1 MSLDK
6 KFFNYS
12 KKSKILNVFLIFTF
26 LTLINII
33 NTQPDTNQKKISNV
47 NLLLPICSKSKCNPV
62 YGKLQAFNGCY
73 EWKTDNPKLLDLFP
87 QQKND
92 DEYDCYSEVLITAKT
107 INLKD
112 IAYVSAKDKKTK
124 ESFKCKIEFGEV
136 NQITIEKNFDSLNV
150 GDTSELH
157 VLARDEK
164 GNLFSSL
171 EGWKF
176 HWNIKKGHSSAQF
189 TKLNENGKLEIGK
202 IREEIEKNAQ
212 SDIML
217 IKGIQTG
224 KITVHVEIIEDKLKD
239 LISPVERDLYIIE
252 PFKIIPENE
261 LYILPNTN
269 YNLNLIYTNSKNII
283 KSSEQRYFQWSV
295 NDENCGTIKDFGKFK
310 SGKIVCDVIITA
322 KDKRLEMYDTDQKVI
337 HVVFPNSLEMGYLE
351 INEGDKNIFDKV
363 KIENDFLNF
372 TINPVFKLVESKSYI
387 FKNFLMYDDK
397 PIYYDINKIKF
408 NFDLQNIHPFIQK
421 NKPQFKYNQE
431 LALLTTNKITDDQ
444 SIQSSAEVEKGYNFI
459 SRKTVIIYERV
470 RIKKFK
476 MPFFTLPYLD
486 SNWAGQELYLQVTG
500 GMGKYDYTTSDPKV
514 VNIIDDNCLLSKEKG
529 IARIV
534 VKDSEIN
541 SNFDEIDIH
550 VVDINTFNYMEER
563 QEVLVGERF
572 EVTPIALQNTEKEF
586 YNKYHVK
593 NIFTNCTN
601 LNLMYDKSN
610 KDIVKDET
618 NRMSINNYYKVRYYI
633 NNNYEAIK
641 EKMNIFNV
649 KNQTDEFDYFDYANY
664 GICGNDAFV
673 GKTEGLLKLLYK
685 TTATINKNIISSYNP
700 ARIFIYQEAKLEN
713 ILSDNFTEYLIS
725 KINLNNPD
733 VDKNYLI
740 APHSEL
746 NLKVNGGI
754 EPWSDHTKDYQE
766 EIFFF
771 DKKKNEVSVDKIY
784 KEMKFK
790 SDGNKNINT
799 LCMKAGSEHD
809 FMIKIHNKKDSTLL
823 RPGISKIYFH
833 LSCKNPDHLS
843 LFLLS
848 QTYTLIEANDFSLN
862 EIFNDPQKKGIEYFI
877 KKNSTD
883 ILRIYGFDSN
893 KIIFVNMTNTRG
905 SWDKN
910 YKDSKYFDI
919 IKKDLV
925 KKSPNSYIKDKN
937 IISYIYSDNNQEFI
951 QDYVKF
957 NDYASTFNLRHKL
970 VNKVE
975 HFCTIHMIDL
985 PEMYPENATV
995 YLRED
1000 NIFPLNVIKGSGDF
1014 NIELSD
1020 DSLASFNY
1028 DRNNRKIYLKPLKQG
1043 ILIIKVKDN
1052 QLGKSYNYEI
1062 KSKIYISDV
1071 KKILLYGGGLL
1082 MNNKSTQ
1089 LGIEI
1094 YDNFDNIFPEDQS
1107 KLINLQL
1114 NETIDGL
1121 DITFSENN
1129 SYINATG
1136 HLQGLY
1142 PIILRDMSSDILSNI
1157 AKIEVF
1163 DKLEVYPPYLLLVPG
1178 SSYTLSIIGGPQNK
1192 ENVIIK
1198 YEIRDEKIANVTENY
1213 PEVYAKTYGETI
1225 LKITLLY
1232 KYDYS
1237 KFFNIND
1244 DKKIINRTDV
1254 LCIENVSVRVDF
1266 PDSVEILGGQ
1276 DNRKIYAKSTIR
1288 LLAGLK
1294 KKNELFTYG
1303 IGPFKFNWS
1312 VDNKI
1317 VGKIRYFIKKTL
1329 NDKNELKCE
1338 GDSCK
1343 LSNKNNNN
1351 DDNLDKLNDLDQNC
1365 DECKTSLISTTEDH
1379 NPSSSIGVFLYT
1391 FEEGMLT
1398 VSVTASISYPSPYKM
1413 HRPYEFKTSI
1423 KLNINDEVYVNLPV
1437 FYGNSEKKTGLYLIP
1452 FSVDHELHTNK
1463 DSQQSY
1469 SIIRQYDIHDIKN
1482 QNAKIISLT
1491 DSGRVTSYN
1500 REGVAYVSITQLNNK
1515 ENINNQVPVTLPIF
1529 VSNFHNIFIEKTH
1542 TIIDMEVS
1550 QELILKVILQ
1560 HYHGLLFAEKFEG
1573 ISLRVVV
1580 SHPKIATA
1588 ELSDF
1593 NSKLR
1598 IKAQDIGETNVI
1610 LFEPI
1615 SRKIYDVF
1623 KINVV
1628 QQTTLL
1634 NKIVIPVGGNI
1645 NFFGK
1650 DPNKKKEISKNAEW
1664 ISDNNKVMKVDP
1676 KTGMGVALSEGEATI
1691 ALKVKNSQKIVTS
1704 TQILV
1709 RKIHKV
1715 SFDKTKL
1722 PKTFS
1727 DIKKNGVEF
1736 INEFKVPIVLYSAD
1750 DEIFTDDKNDL
1761 LSIINPKIKIK
1772 CESDAPNFVKA
1783 DEVNKDNIHH
1793 CIFLIRENKFG
1804 DLKSRRG
1811 WGKNMPEKP
1820 KDVNIQLTVED
1831 SLRNKNSV
1839 QETIPFSSA
1848 FKIKNDIHTI
1858 NMSYK
1863 MREYTLYIDNLND
1876 LDIKISNDRLVK
1888 IEEVN
1893 KEKKY
1898 IKLKIPYSVDEDF
1911 KNVYL
1916 YLVNVLNGQ
1925 KEEILINFNS
1935 NGTTFSDGSSNS
1947 ITDYIFVFLLTCLV
1961 IVIGYMVLFSG
1972 RKTPVNFMNNFN
1984 NRRMNNQFGRGFPN
1998 MNNNNGLG
2006 FNNNNNNYM
2015 DNTPKRMEIYGNGML
2030 NGNQENNFN
2039 NFNNNDFNT
2048 NFNSNSFNNTSRGG
2062 FNNMMGNFNEF
2073 SQPRGSM
2080 YNGNQ
2085 QFRRSNIDM
2094 NGFNNQF

>member
-6 KFFNYS
+6 KTLQNTKNQKLQNIFILFIFF
-12 KKSKILNVFLIFTF
+12 
-26 LTLINII
+26 TLINII

-47 NLLLPICSKSKCNPV
+47 NLLLPICTKSKCNPV

-73 EWKTDNPKLLDLFP
+73 EWKTDNPKILELLP

-92 DEYDCYSEVLITAKT
+92 DEYGCYSEVLITSKT
-107 INLKD
+107 QNLKD
-112 IAYVSAKDKKTK
+112 ITYITAKDKKTK
-124 ESFKCKIEFGEV
+124 ETFKCKIEFGEV
-136 NQITIEKNFDSLNV
+136 DKISIEKNFDSLNV
-150 GDTSELH
+150 GDMSELH
-157 VLARDEK
+157 VLARDKK
-164 GNLFSSL
+164 GNIFSSL

-176 HWNIKKGHSSAQF
+176 YWHIKKGHSSAQL
-189 TKLNENGKLEIGK
+189 TKLMENGKLEIGK

-224 KITVHVEIIEDKLKD
+224 KITINVEIIEDKLKD
-239 LISPVERDLYIIE
+239 FISPVERDLYIIE
-252 PFKIIPENE
+252 PFKIFPENE

-269 YNLNLIYTNSKNII
+269 YNLDLIYTNSKNII
-283 KSSEQRYFQWSV
+283 KSSEHRYFKWTV

-310 SGKIVCDVIITA
+310 SGKISCDVIVTA
-322 KDKRLEMYDTDQKVI
+322 KDKRLELYDTDQKII

-351 INEGDKNIFDKV
+351 INENDKNIFDKV

-372 TINPVFKLVESKSYI
+372 SINPIFKLVESKTYI
-387 FKNFLMYDDK
+387 LKNFLMYDDK

-408 NFDLQNIHPFIQK
+408 NFDLTNISPFIQK
-421 NKPQFKYNQE
+421 NKAQYKYNQE

-444 SIQSSAEVEKGYNFI
+444 VIQSSAEIEKGNNLI
-459 SRKTVIIYERV
+459 SRKTVIIYEKV

-476 MPFFTLPYLD
+476 MPYFTLPYFEK
-486 SNWAGQELYLQVTG
+486 NFGGQELYLQVTG
-500 GMGKYDYTTSDPKV
+500 GVGNYDYTTSDEKIV
-514 VNIIDDNCLLSKEKG
+514 SIIDDNCLLSKEKG
-529 IARIV
+529 IAHII

-541 SNFDEIDIH
+541 TNFDEIDIH

-563 QEVLVGERF
+563 QEILLGEKF
-572 EVTPIALQNTEKEF
+572 EVTPIALQNKEKEF
-586 YNKYHVK
+586 YNKYHSK

-601 LNLMYDKSN
+601 LNLVNDKN
-610 KDIVKDET
+610 DNNLVKEDN
-618 NRMSINNYYKVRYYI
+618 NRMSINNYYKVRNFI
-633 NNNYEAIK
+633 DNNYEAIK
-641 EKMNIFNV
+641 EKMNLFNV

-664 GICGNDAFV
+664 GICGSDVFIA
-673 GKTEGLLKLLYK
+673 KSEGLLKLLYK
-685 TTATINKNIISSYNP
+685 TSGTKNQNIISSYNP
-700 ARIFIYQEAKLEN
+700 ARIFIYKEAKLEN
-713 ILSDNFTEYLIS
+713 ILTDNFTEYLIS
-725 KINLNNPD
+725 KIGLNNPD

-740 APHSEL
+740 AVNSGL

-754 EPWSDHTKDYQE
+754 EPWSDYTKDYQE
-766 EIFFF
+766 EVFYF
-771 DKKKNEVSVDKIY
+771 DKKKNLYNVDKIY
-784 KEMKFK
+784 KEMKFN
-790 SDGNKNINT
+790 SDGTKNIFAFCN
-799 LCMKAGSEHD
+799 KAGYEHD
-809 FMIKIHNKKDSTLL
+809 FMIKIHNKRDYTLL
-823 RPGISKIYFH
+823 RPAESKIYFH
-833 LSCKNPDHLS
+833 LSCQIPDHLS

-848 QTYTLIEANDFSLN
+848 QTYTLINMDDFSLN
-862 EIFNDPQKKGIEYFI
+862 EIFKDPQKKGIEYFI
-877 KKNSTD
+877 RKNSTD

-893 KIIFVNMTNTRG
+893 KKIFVNMTNTKG
-905 SWDKN
+905 NWEKN
-910 YKDSKYFDI
+910 NKNNKYFDI
-919 IKKDLV
+919 INKDLV
-925 KKSPNSYIKDKN
+925 KNSPNSYIKDKS
-937 IISYIYSDNNQEFI
+937 IVSYIYSDNNQEFI
-951 QDYVKF
+951 QDYIKF
-957 NDYASTFNLRHKL
+957 NDYSSTFNLRYILK
-970 VNKVE
+970 NKID

-985 PEMYPENATV
+985 PEMYPENATI

-1020 DSLASFNY
+1020 DSLASYNY
-1028 DRNNRKIYLKPLKQG
+1028 DKNSRKIYLKPLKQG
-1043 ILIIKVKDN
+1043 ILTLKLKDN
-1052 QLGKSYNYEI
+1052 QLGSSYNYEI

-1082 MNNKSTQ
+1082 MNNKTTK
-1089 LGIEI
+1089 LDIEI
-1094 YDNFDNIFPEDQS
+1094 YDNFDNKFPEDQS

-1114 NETIDGL
+1114 NDTLNGL
-1121 DITFSENN
+1121 DISFAKNN

-1136 HLQGLY
+1136 YLQGFY
-1142 PIILRDMSSDILSNI
+1142 PIILRDMNSDVLSNI

-1178 SSYTLSIIGGPQNK
+1178 SSYTLAISGGPQNK

-1232 KYDYS
+1232 KYDYN

-1244 DKKIINRTDV
+1244 DKKIINRTDT

-1266 PDSVEILGGQ
+1266 PDNVEILGGQ

-1303 IGPFKFNWS
+1303 IGPFKFNWN
-1312 VDNKI
+1312 VDNKV
-1317 VGKIRYFIKKTL
+1317 VGRIRYFIKKTL
-1329 NDKNELKCE
+1329 NDNELKCE

-1343 LSNKNNNN
+1343 LNKNNNN
-1351 DDNLDKLNDLDQNC
+1351 ENFDKYNDLDQNC
-1365 DECKTSLISTTEDH
+1365 EECKTSLISTTEDH
-1379 NPSSSIGVFLYT
+1379 NPSNSIGVFLYT

-1398 VSVTASISYPSPYKM
+1398 VSVTVSINYPYPYKM
-1413 HRPYEFKTSI
+1413 HKPYEFKTSI
-1423 KLNINDEVYVNLPV
+1423 KLNINDEVYVNLPF
-1437 FYGNSEKKTGLYLIP
+1437 FYGNSEKKTGMYLIP
-1452 FSVDHELHTNK
+1452 FNIEHELHTNK
-1463 DSQQSY
+1463 DYEQSY
-1469 SIIRQYDIHDIKN
+1469 SIIRQYDIHDVNN

-1491 DSGRVTSYN
+1491 DSGRVKSYN

-1515 ENINNQVPVTLPIF
+1515 ENINNKVPVTLPIF

-1560 HYHGLLFAEKFEG
+1560 HYYGLLFAEKFEG

-1580 SHPKIATA
+1580 SHPKIATV

-1598 IKAQDIGETNVI
+1598 IKAQSIGETNVI
-1610 LFEPI
+1610 LLEPI

-1650 DPNKKKEISKNAEW
+1650 NPNKKKEISKNAEW
-1664 ISDNNKVMKVDP
+1664 VSDNSKVMKVDS
-1676 KTGMGVALSEGEATI
+1676 KTGIGIALSEGEATI
-1691 ALKVKNSQKIVTS
+1691 ALKVKNSQKILTS

-1715 SFDKTKL
+1715 SFDKSQL

-1736 INEFKVPIVLYSAD
+1736 VNEYKVPIILYSVD

-1783 DEVNKDNIHH
+1783 DEINKDNIHN

-1804 DLKSRRG
+1804 DVKKRG
-1811 WGKNMPEKP
+1811 WGKNLEDKP
-1820 KDVNIQLTVED
+1820 KDVTIQLIVED
-1831 SLRNKNSV
+1831 SLKNKNSV

-1888 IEEVN
+1888 IEEIN

-1925 KEEILINFNS
+1925 KEEISINFNN
-1935 NGTTFSDGSSNS
+1935 NGTTFSDGNSNTF
-1947 ITDYIFVFLLTCLV
+1947 TDYIFVFLLTCLV
-1961 IVIGYMVLFSG
+1961 IVIGYMILFSG

-1984 NRRMNNQFGRGFPN
+1984 NRQINNQYGRGFPD
-1998 MNNNNGLG
+1998 MNNNSGFG
-2006 FNNNNNNYM
+2006 FNNNNYM
-2015 DNTPKRMEIYGNGML
+2015 NNTPKRMEGFGNGML
-2030 NGNQENNFN
+2030 NGNPENNFN
-2039 NFNNNDFNT
+2039 NFNNFN
-2048 NFNSNSFNNTSRGG
+2048 NNSFNNGARVTSGG
-2062 FNNMMGNFNEF
+2062 FNNMMGNANEF
-2073 SQPRGSM
+2073 GQPRGSI
-2080 YNGNQ
+2080 YDTNQ
-2085 QFRRSNIDM
+2085 RFRRSNLDM
-2094 NGFNNQF
+2094 NGFNDNRF